1 MPSIEIAAGV
11 AEIVAALAVIVSVI
25 YLAVQVR
32 DANRMSQQQA
42 YKDTLDLMH
51 APIEQLV
58 GNSDLAEIVRRG
70 GIEPDQLSDTEWFQY
85 GFWWMMQFDMYEF
98 LYSAHMDGRVVP
110 HIWLG
115 TDASWTNVIE
125 EWPGVRKAWH
135 EWRHAYSE
143 GFKAYVDQKVD
154 QAERGE

>member
-1 MPSIEIAAGV
+1 M
-11 AEIVAALAVIVSVI
+11 
-25 YLAVQVR
+25 
-32 DANRMSQQQA
+32 
-42 YKDTLDLMH
+42 
-51 APIEQLV
+51 
-58 GNSDLAEIVRRG
+58 
-70 GIEPDQLSDTEWFQY
+70 EPDQLSDTEWFQY

-98 LYSAHMDGRVVP
+98 LYIAHIDGRVVP

-115 TDASWTNVIE
+115 TDASWTNVIK